1 MDWSWAG
8 PPLDVRP
15 LFPAERAELLALL
28 GSLEPADWQRATVCP
43 GWRVHDVA
51 AHLVHDYLRK
61 LSGRRD
67 AAGGPG
73 PQAGED
79 LAAWL
84 HRMNQEFVDVAARWS
99 PRLLIDLL
107 TYLGPQLDDLW
118 AALDLT
124 SFGEAVSWAAPGV
137 SAPVW
142 LDVAREYSEYWVHQ
156 QQIRDA
162 VQRPGVSSGE
172 LAGPVIDTFVRS
184 VPYALRTGSAG
195 PGACVQIDV
204 HGPAGGSWA
213 VTRHDTGW
221 AIRPGRGDD
230 PDVTITL
237 SADTLWRVATR
248 GITVAAAAEQT
259 RFAGARGL
267 GLAALALVSIIR

>member
-15 LFPAERAELLALL
+15 LFPAERAELVALL
-28 GSLEPADWQRATVCP
+28 GSLEPPDWQRATVCP
-43 GWRVHDVA
+43 GWRVHEVA

-73 PQAGED
+73 PRAGED

-99 PRLLIDLL
+99 PRVLIDLL
-107 TYLGPQLDDLW
+107 THLGPQLDDLW

-124 SFGEAVSWAAPGV
+124 TLGEAVSWAAPGV
-137 SAPVW
+137 PAPVW

-162 VQRPGVSSGE
+162 VQRPGASSGT
-172 LAGPVIDTFVRS
+172 LAGPVIDTFVRA
-184 VPYALRTGSAG
+184 VPYTLRAASAG
-195 PGACVQIDV
+195 PGAGVQLEV
-204 HGPAGGSWA
+204 RGPAGGSWA
-213 VTRHDTGW
+213 VTRLDAGW
-221 AIRPGRGDD
+221 AIRPGRGDA
-230 PDVTITL
+230 PEVTITL
-237 SADTLWRVATR
+237 TADVLWRVATR
-248 GITVAAAAEQT
+248 GITVAAAAGQT
-259 RFAGARGL
+259 HFAGDRDL